1 MTIVKKIICYSHF
14 KAKNI
19 NTKDFWSLNKSIQ
32 NEINS
37 KDLKFLKKYTKFYIV
52 KYLELYDKSNH

>member
-19 NTKDFWSLNKSIQ
+19 NTKDFWSLNKTVQ

-37 KDLKFLKKYTKFYIV
+37 KDLKFLKKYTKFYI
-52 KYLELYDKSNH
+52 